1 MRLFG
6 LIGNP
11 LVHSFSEKYFAEKFF
26 SEDIIDCSYRNFPL
40 SSVDLLPE
48 LIANEHELCGFN
60 VTIPYKTEVLRYLHS
75 LDAVAEAV
83 GAVNTV
89 KVSREKGCVTLRGFN
104 TDVPAFRESLEKQ
117 TGAMFTNAL
126 VLGTG
131 GASSA
136 VVYVLENMGAIVRRV
151 SRVAGRGNL
160 IYAQLTPALIRD
172 VDLIVNTTPVGM
184 YPDTLLCP
192 PIIYNALDSH
202 HTLYDLIYNPLKT
215 KFLKK
220 GEEQGCKIFNGLEML
235 HLQADMA
242 WDIWN
247 DNAAI

>member
-6 LIGNP
+6 LIGYP
-11 LVHSFSEKYFAEKFF
+11 LAHSFSEKYFSEKFIR
-26 SEDIIDCSYRNFPL
+26 EDIKDCSYRNFPL

-48 LIANEHELCGFN
+48 LIDDEPELCGFN
-60 VTIPYKTEVLRYLHS
+60 VTIPYKVKVLSYLHS
-75 LDAVAEAV
+75 LDPVAEAV

-104 TDVPAFRESLEKQ
+104 TDAPAFRESLEKQ
-117 TGAMFTNAL
+117 TGVMVTNAL

-136 VVYVLENMGAIVRRV
+136 VVYVLEKMGVIVRKV

-160 IYAQLTPALIRD
+160 TYAELTTALIRD
-172 VDLIVNTTPVGM
+172 VDLIVNATPVGM
-184 YPDTLLCP
+184 SPDISFCP
-192 PIIYNALDSH
+192 PIVYNALDSH

-215 KFLKK
+215 EFLKK
-220 GEEQGCKIFNGLEML
+220 GEERGCKTVNGLEML

-247 DNAAI
+247 DNVAI